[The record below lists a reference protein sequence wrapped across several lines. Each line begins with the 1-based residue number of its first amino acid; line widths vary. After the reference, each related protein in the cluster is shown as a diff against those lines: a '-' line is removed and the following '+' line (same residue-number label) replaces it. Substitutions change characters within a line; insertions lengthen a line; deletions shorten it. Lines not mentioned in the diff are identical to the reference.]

1 MRTLTK
7 AGISLI
13 GIALAG
19 CAVFSQY
26 EPSQPYKVV

>member
-1 MRTLTK
+1 MIRTLAK
-7 AGISLI
+7 AGISL